1 MHDFRRFVLYFKH
14 VMKTSSRSFLFSCFF
29 RLGDS
34 LLLSIKRTFP
44 RFGGG
49 LFLMDS
55 RHVTVKLT
63 LAQVLLIARAL
74 KSQGENELAERFES
88 LYQRTQTRY
97 EDDEAWLKKVREIFE
112 HWSP

>member
-1 MHDFRRFVLYFKH
+1 M
-14 VMKTSSRSFLFSCFF
+14 
-29 RLGDS
+29 
-34 LLLSIKRTFP
+34 LLSIKRTFP